1 MEENTKQNEY
11 NYKNIILQIGII
23 IFSLVI
29 LIIVLITI
37 ASTVKSSNNLAF
49 GKYKF
54 YIMKAE
60 SKTDI
65 VEKGDLVIV
74 KKAKSDE
81 IQIGD
86 YIVYGDNE
94 FYYCDNIVQTKKM
107 NTIMKIIIA
116 ENDGIKYQFEES
128 EIEGKVVYSI
138 HKVGNIITFLRTP
151 IGIIFFILFII
162 CLFILLRM
170 VFVFRNNN
178 QIRTTDI
185 HSIEEKNDK

>member
-1 MEENTKQNEY
+1 
-11 NYKNIILQIGII
+11 
-23 IFSLVI
+23 
-29 LIIVLITI
+29 
-37 ASTVKSSNNLAF
+37 
-49 GKYKF
+49 
-54 YIMKAE
+54 
-60 SKTDI
+60 
-65 VEKGDLVIV
+65 
-74 KKAKSDE
+74 
-81 IQIGD
+81 
-86 YIVYGDNE
+86 
-94 FYYCDNIVQTKKM
+94 
-107 NTIMKIIIA
+107 MKIIIA